1 MSADAGII
9 TLCDANGVAGEVTDS
24 DLCVERLSKALVT
37 VGLSLSI
44 ELHRLP
50 ALVQQS
56 IFEHSPP
63 SIVQEEDSIA
73 KAASNLSMTYAVC
86 AISLSVC
93 SSRTQGKDVHCVGL
107 SSTALISL
115 YSLLGVG
122 DLGAEEQAVSVSL
135 ENPPKSSEGTL
146 GYSRTSTVL

>member
-1 MSADAGII
+1 M
-9 TLCDANGVAGEVTDS
+9 TDNDP
-24 DLCVERLSKALVT
+24 DLCVERLSKELVT
-37 VGLSLSI
+37 VELSFSI

-63 SIVQEEDSIA
+63 STVLKEDSEA
-73 KAASNLSMTYAVC
+73 KAASNLAITCAVC

-93 SSRTQGKDVHCVGL
+93 SSNTHEKDVHCVGL
-107 SSTALISL
+107 SSTAIISL
-115 YSLLGVG
+115 HSLLGVG

-135 ENPPKSSEGTL
+135 ENPP
-146 GYSRTSTVL
+146 